1 MLEVFS
7 CLIIDLLIVLVG
19 AHTGAPYKVICLIS
33 ESNNIRRDLNESFDL
48 MIVLLSPKNASIA
61 FIFRLTCAVLSSPV
75 SFRIMI
81 PR

>member
-19 AHTGAPYKVICLIS
+19 AHIGAPYTVIGLIS

-48 MIVLLSPKNASIA
+48 IIVLLSPKMKK
-61 FIFRLTCAVLSSPV
+61 CAHC
-75 SFRIMI
+75 FHF
-81 PR
+81 